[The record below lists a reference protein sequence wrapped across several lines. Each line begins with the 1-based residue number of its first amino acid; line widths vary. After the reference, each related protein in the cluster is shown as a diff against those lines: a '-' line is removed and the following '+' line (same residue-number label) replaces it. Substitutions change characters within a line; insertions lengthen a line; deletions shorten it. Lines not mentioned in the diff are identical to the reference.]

1 MASLQQRIT
10 TLAQAIGTDVKT
22 LEAIIQVLQSKPQ
35 ITVSATAP
43 NNPQLNDLW
52 VDISGV

>member
-22 LEAIIQVLQSKPQ
+22 LEAVIQVLQSKPQ
-35 ITVSATAP
+35 ITVSAIAP
-43 NNPQLNDLW
+43 DNPQLNDLW